1 MQVIKLLTGC
11 NGILKFLLKGRRE
24 MKKTRRIAL
33 LLACVLVVGVLG
45 GCGNKFDARAYLQA
59 MLDLSY
65 KNDTTE
71 FMDLKLGTAEEA
83 AKVYESGVDTAMT
96 KFLEGVTVSDELEAE
111 FRQLVQDMYGNAK
124 YTVDSAEKQDDEWVV
139 TITYEKMM
147 IFEAMLANYETAVTN
162 LYTEWSGVADEA
174 QLPTEEEMTDALLVA
189 LKDSMKDAIAN
200 AEYAEPATTTV
211 KIELIDDVW
220 TPNSKDIENLE
231 MLLFDSENADF

>member
-1 MQVIKLLTGC
+1 
-11 NGILKFLLKGRRE
+11 

-139 TITYEKMM
+139 TITDEKMM

-189 LKDSMKDAIAN
+189 LKDSMRDAIAN

>member
-1 MQVIKLLTGC
+1 
-11 NGILKFLLKGRRE
+11 

-189 LKDSMKDAIAN
+189 LKDSMRDAIAN

>member
-1 MQVIKLLTGC
+1 
-11 NGILKFLLKGRRE
+11 
-24 MKKTRRIAL
+24 MKKVKKVAL
-33 LLACVLVVGVLG
+33 LLVCVLVVGVLG

-65 KNDTTE
+65 KNDTAE

-83 AKVYESGVDTAMT
+83 ANVYESGIDTAMT

-162 LYTEWSGVADEA
+162 LYTEWSGVTDEA

-200 AEYAEPATTTV
+200 AEYAEPATTIV
-211 KIELIDDVW
+211 NIELIDDVW
-220 TPNSKDIENLE
+220 TPNSQDIENLE

>member
-1 MQVIKLLTGC
+1 
-11 NGILKFLLKGRRE
+11 